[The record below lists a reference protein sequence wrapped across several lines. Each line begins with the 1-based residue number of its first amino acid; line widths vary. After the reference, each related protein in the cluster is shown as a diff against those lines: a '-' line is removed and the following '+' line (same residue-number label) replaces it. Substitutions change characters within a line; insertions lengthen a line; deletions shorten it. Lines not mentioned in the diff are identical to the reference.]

1 MVQVQ
6 RLGRAAMVIP
16 TLRGAV
22 GGCALAGLGGP
33 LPGMSGDAALMAR
46 AGGGQLSRSRKSR
59 YPTLFTFSSR
69 PLSESHSQIEGSGTP
84 LKVVV
89 LTIE

>member
-1 MVQVQ
+1 MVQVP
-6 RLGRAAMVIP
+6 GFGGAPMVFGQ
-16 TLRGAV
+16 LRGAV
-22 GGCALAGLGGP
+22 GGCALAGLNDP
-33 LPGMSGDAALMAR
+33 LPGMSGGAALMAR

-59 YPTLFTFSSR
+59 YPKLFTFSSR
-69 PLSESHSQIEGSGTP
+69 PLSESHSQIDGSGTP